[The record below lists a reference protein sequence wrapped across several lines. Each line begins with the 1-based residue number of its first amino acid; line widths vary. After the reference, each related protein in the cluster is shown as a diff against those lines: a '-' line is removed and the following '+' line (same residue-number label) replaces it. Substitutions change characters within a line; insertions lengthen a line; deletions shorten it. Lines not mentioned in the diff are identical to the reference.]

1 VANQK
6 RTTVWASAD
15 GRTRRT
21 ELYGLASLAGVQ
33 AALAAASNAG
43 ELQHWEG
50 DLVASVPAPSAASFP
65 SVQDLAI
72 LLYADGAGVQ
82 VQVRIPAPKD
92 TCFLADGETMDGA
105 GPGQAVGAALLTYGA
120 SQDGVAFDSVIGGYR
135 TRSKTQRRF
144 GVRTRNP
151 VLTGQGL

>member
-82 VQVRIPAPKD
+82 VQVRIPAPHASI
-92 TCFLADGETMDGA
+92 FMSDGETVDPGA
-105 GPGQAVGAALLTYGA
+105 IGAISAAVIGHVLTT
-120 SQDGVAFDSVIGGYR
+120 SGVAVTTFVGGFR
-135 TRSKTQRRF
+135 QH
-144 GVRTRNP
+144 P
-151 VLTGQGL
+151 